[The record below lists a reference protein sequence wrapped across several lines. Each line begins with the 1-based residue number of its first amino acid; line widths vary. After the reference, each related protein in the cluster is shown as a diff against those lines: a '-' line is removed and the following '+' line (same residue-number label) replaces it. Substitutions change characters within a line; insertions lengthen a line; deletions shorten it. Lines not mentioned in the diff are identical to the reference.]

1 MTGVKVSIGPQRDGG
16 MATRICHARL
26 SWGKQELVV
35 ASDASQV
42 DLDAFGVYL
51 DADTPVAA
59 FQIRKEE
66 VECCRTYAI
75 YSLAKPPK
83 LLRTITGGEFFR
95 AADSDLDGRIEI
107 WTEDTEAINGFEGLL
122 PSEMRFVPTC
132 VLRLQ
137 GGRLWDVGSEFQS
150 YFDEII
156 AKVRGEI
163 NPERLRDFKLSDGRL
178 GLSNFLSAEQLER
191 MSRLRVVK
199 IQALEIVWAYL
210 YSGREQEAWHSLA
223 DLWPAGDV
231 ERIRSAILKAR
242 DRGIRAQVD
251 DVSAVTVV
259 NRKKPV
265 RVYNESKVTPA
276 QFIMLRL
283 YLSGLDQRR
292 IPEASVP
299 VDLVIDSAGKV
310 RSVGQEGG
318 ATWADQYLES
328 SVLEWKFI
336 PAFKGHQPVASRLRT
351 VVHFL
356 R

>member
-1 MTGVKVSIGPQRDGG
+1 
-16 MATRICHARL
+16 
-26 SWGKQELVV
+26 
-35 ASDASQV
+35 
-42 DLDAFGVYL
+42 
-51 DADTPVAA
+51 
-59 FQIRKEE
+59 
-66 VECCRTYAI
+66 
-75 YSLAKPPK
+75 
-83 LLRTITGGEFFR
+83 
-95 AADSDLDGRIEI
+95 
-107 WTEDTEAINGFEGLL
+107 
-122 PSEMRFVPTC
+122 
-132 VLRLQ
+132 
-137 GGRLWDVGSEFQS
+137 
-150 YFDEII
+150 
-156 AKVRGEI
+156 
-163 NPERLRDFKLSDGRL
+163 
-178 GLSNFLSAEQLER
+178 

-259 NRKKPV
+259 DRKKPV